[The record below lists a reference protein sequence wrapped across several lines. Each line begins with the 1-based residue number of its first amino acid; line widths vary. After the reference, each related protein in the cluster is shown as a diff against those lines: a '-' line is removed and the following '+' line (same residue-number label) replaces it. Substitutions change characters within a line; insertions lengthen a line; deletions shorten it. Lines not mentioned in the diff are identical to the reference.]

1 MKIKESILTLR
12 EMDMWSLVLFALY
25 KIKDLPEY
33 SALSELVYILDKD
46 SVLKLCEYFGGLTI
60 TIPTIDELENLV
72 YALVLYQ
79 HVNIDKMDYD
89 KAVTLLGED
98 SVNLRAV
105 KASYNKICS
114 ILENYEF
121 SARNA

>member
-72 YALVLYQ
+72 CALVLYQ

-89 KAVTLLGED
+89 KAITLLGED

>member
-72 YALVLYQ
+72 CALVLYQ